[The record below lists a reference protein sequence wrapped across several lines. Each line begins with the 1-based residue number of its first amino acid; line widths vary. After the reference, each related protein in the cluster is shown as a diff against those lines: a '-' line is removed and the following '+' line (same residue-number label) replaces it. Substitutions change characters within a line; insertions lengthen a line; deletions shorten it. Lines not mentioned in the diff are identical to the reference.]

1 MVLWLEELAFLQFKF
16 KLRGYLKTHNY
27 EEHKFTKLD
36 YPTFM
41 LSIKSHDTPFE
52 EVNQVH

>member
-1 MVLWLEELAFLQFKF
+1 VVLWLEKLTFLQFKF

-27 EEHKFTKLD
+27 EEHKFTKLN

-41 LSIKSHDTPFE
+41 LSIKSQDTPFE